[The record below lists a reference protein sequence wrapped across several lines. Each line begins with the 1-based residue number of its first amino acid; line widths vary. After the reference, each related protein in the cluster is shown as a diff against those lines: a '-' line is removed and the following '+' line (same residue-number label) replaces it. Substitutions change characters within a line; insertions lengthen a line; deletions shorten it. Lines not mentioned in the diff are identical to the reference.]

1 VLAEIG
7 AHLQPIERQ
16 LILSTNAGMLGFQG
30 RFIELEQVLNETELS
45 WVRKVEL
52 APEEYYFMDPATH
65 GLSMRMALQAATG
78 RNKAFAKTCDEVIE
92 RLESIGPIGS
102 LICMTMMIYSRY
114 VAADWD
120 ALPSDLARFDAT
132 VSRIEGA
139 AHYRNLSRLVAARM
153 RTRAGDR
160 AALDEVA
167 EVMGGAEVE
176 FALQHLPRYQMIA
189 GDAHADVG
197 DAETARA
204 YYAQSL
210 KGGPCGS
217 QQWLRSEVL
226 CRLGSLAAGVGSAAE
241 AERLFVDALQ
251 TAQTQGASLFELRAA
266 LALARSGG
274 DEALGALE
282 KICDRLEEGGP
293 DVVAARKLL
302 AERAG
307 PRRKLARRR

>member
-1 VLAEIG
+1 
-7 AHLQPIERQ
+7 
-16 LILSTNAGMLGFQG
+16 
-30 RFIELEQVLNETELS
+30 
-45 WVRKVEL
+45 
-52 APEEYYFMDPATH
+52 
-65 GLSMRMALQAATG
+65 
-78 RNKAFAKTCDEVIE
+78 
-92 RLESIGPIGS
+92 
-102 LICMTMMIYSRY
+102 
-114 VAADWD
+114 
-120 ALPSDLARFDAT
+120 